1 MRARNLLREF
11 ATFFRTSLKDPDEQ
25 GLILLSK
32 ELEQTRRYFSFE
44 EARFGTDRVAL
55 ELGDSEDVDDIP
67 VPAFI
72 IQPLVEN
79 AVRHAMPAEGKLN
92 IRIET
97 ELVDVPLMRQSART
111 GESVVARTHP
121 ALVIRVIDD
130 GIGMSQETCDNIM
143 HPESSTGLGIAVKNV
158 ADRIKGYFGPESS
171 MQVDSALGEGTT
183 VTLTLFLDN
192 Q

>member
-1 MRARNLLREF
+1 MAERISPSALHRSHSGC
-11 ATFFRTSLKDPDEQ
+11 A
-25 GLILLSK
+25 
-32 ELEQTRRYFSFE
+32 RRYSCRSIFHRFE
-44 EARFGTDRVAL
+44 F
-55 ELGDSEDVDDIP
+55 P